1 LKGESRSLEEFR
13 LSGEVPV
20 RLGSDGRGRH
30 PESDSRLTVLIVD
43 EDEPLC
49 DSLAS
54 LLRVVGCDVTGVY
67 TGAEGIAVAQ
77 ERKFDVAV
85 LDIVLP
91 DMDGIEV
98 LEALRRVDPD
108 LGTVV
113 LYGQASLADAVEALN
128 RGADAFIQKPADPDM
143 LLSRIN
149 SVARVRRLYRSLR
162 RSEARYR
169 EFFEDME
176 DGAFQSDLDGNY
188 VAINRAGA
196 ETLGFEEPQR
206 LLDGGLKVWETYD
219 LRETYEM
226 LLSDVLDY
234 GSVRE
239 VLRRFRRRDGTLGWL
254 ETTMRARYT
263 GDVVVGFE
271 GVFRDVTDRI
281 RYQEMLEALHDLWA
295 DFAEVDGVEDIAG
308 LTLDFLRA
316 MLDVDYG
323 FLGFIEGDSLIRIGL
338 GVRGDESQVTSLK
351 DRSIVRRALR
361 TGESQLISYTCQ
373 DGDGAYAG
381 DIVSVLAVPVIMGGE
396 VVASITVGA
405 SRNAA
410 FVEGD
415 VKIVEIIAEHIA
427 SALGRMVSTRFG
439 LRPSLKLRDYK

>member
-1 LKGESRSLEEFR
+1 MKGESRSLEELR
-13 LSGEVPV
+13 LSGEV
-20 RLGSDGRGRH
+20 LAGLESDGLGEH
-30 PESDSRLTVLIVD
+30 SESDSNLTVLIVD
-43 EDEPLC
+43 DDETLC

-67 TGAEGIAVAQ
+67 TGAEGIAAVQ
-77 ERKFDVAV
+77 EVKFDVAV

-98 LEALRRVDPD
+98 LETLRGVEPE

-113 LYGQASLADAVEALN
+113 LSGQASLEDAVEALN
-128 RGADAFIQKPADPDM
+128 RGADAFILKPADPDT
-143 LLSRIN
+143 LLSRIK
-149 SVARVRRLYRSLR
+149 SVARVRRLDRSLR
-162 RSEARYR
+162 KSESRYR

-176 DGAFQSDLDGNY
+176 DGAFQSDIDGSY
-188 VAINRAGA
+188 VAMNRAGA
-196 ETLGFEEPQR
+196 EILGFEEPRR

-219 LRETYEM
+219 SREIYEM
-226 LLSDVLDY
+226 LLSEVLDY
-234 GSVRE
+234 GSVRG

-254 ETTMRARYT
+254 ETSMRARYA

-295 DFAEVDGVEDIAG
+295 DFSEVDGVEDIAG

-338 GVRGDESQVTSLK
+338 GVRGDEPQVTSFK
-351 DRSIVRRALR
+351 DRSIVRRAVR
-361 TGESQLISYTCQ
+361 TGESQLVSYTCQ
-373 DGDGAYAG
+373 DGDGTYAE
-381 DIVSVLAVPVIMGGE
+381 DIVSVLAVPVIIGGE

-405 SRNAA
+405 SRYAA
-410 FVEGD
+410 FVEED

-427 SALGRMVSTRFG
+427 SALGRMVSMRFG